1 MDESNR
7 SYTAKEKLYLKN
19 LPNIYLREVLR
30 KKVWKRGWETRR
42 VEWKDLTYE
51 WLVSQED
58 KREKLRRGNVLN
70 DNNRKFFYFLED
82 PGSTVYLKQDAEK
95 KVMPR
100 NMQRNYI
107 LKVKEDLTNGYKGS
121 QTMVNEVRLLHSR
134 NGT

>member
-1 MDESNR
+1 M
-7 SYTAKEKLYLKN
+7 
-19 LPNIYLREVLR
+19 
-30 KKVWKRGWETRR
+30 
-42 VEWKDLTYE
+42 
-51 WLVSQED
+51 SQED

-70 DNNRKFFYFLED
+70 DNKGKFFYFLED